1 MIIKKTY
8 STDSAVTISYNE
20 AAQTVKPVYTTIS
33 TVLTKNGTVIGTNP
47 STLTVQNGDT
57 ISTTGGIAIF
67 QTVANWGFPEE
78 APLSPF
84 RWADLSDSLGDTSL
98 HGTSLGIKGNY
109 KYSRIIADKTGLN
122 VSYLSKGG
130 CGFYKGGGTDYGTG
144 NIASVRA
151 QQIPHDTDLVTLW
164 GSYNDQIIYSYVA
177 TNIECNESDPWYNK
191 PTFGRI
197 PICLDTNGNPV
208 WKKGVSADYL
218 YGGQALTYDV
228 IKQCPLNETLSGI
241 DGTPI
246 ARTFVAYVNEAIHVA
261 KQRAPFAKIRMVSG
275 GWCNNNG
282 ENNQMWRNIQFLLWE
297 IACRNNYVWLNLLWN
312 SYPGKGYP
320 AGYTDKI
327 PQYRVGKDFYGN
339 DVDFRNAVLNQ
350 GNPYLNFRDGWGLS
364 YGQANS
370 DHEIASDPAAS
381 DLFTISYGWW
391 ESPGH
396 MNDDYHEQF
405 MAPVVLGYI
414 CRWMGYPIEKMP
426 ERCRAKIEDI
436 TFRSDFTEYVNL
448 GAKVSEVSRINSKK
462 DIKIK
467 IGGVENINASVI
479 PSTATEKGLIYE
491 SQYPLIASISDGGE
505 ISGISAG
512 YSKIYITSI
521 DGSIRAEANV
531 SVNGYAESVYNYQ
544 RQPINNWYDYFGY
557 ENVKIYPKG

>member
-1 MIIKKTY
+1 MIINKTY
-8 STDSAVTISYNE
+8 STDSAIIISYNE
-20 AAQTVKPVYTTIS
+20 AAQTVKPVYTTTS

-67 QTVANWGFPEE
+67 QTITDWGFPEE

-84 RWADLSDSLGDTSL
+84 RWADLSDSMGDTSL
-98 HGTSLGIKGNY
+98 HGTSVGIKGNY
-109 KYSRIIADKTGLN
+109 KYRRIIADKTGLN

-177 TNIECNESDPWYNK
+177 ANTECNESDPWYNK

-197 PICLDTNGNPV
+197 PICLDANGKPI

-218 YGGQALTYDV
+218 YGGQALTYD
-228 IKQCPLNETLSGI
+228 IIHQCPLNETLSGI

-246 ARTFVAYVNEAIHVA
+246 ARTFVAYVNETIHIA

-320 AGYTDKI
+320 AGYTDTI
-327 PQYRVGKDFYGN
+327 SQYRVGKDFYGN
-339 DVDFRNAVLNQ
+339 EVDFRNAVLNQ
-350 GNPYLNFRDGWGLS
+350 GNPYLNFREGWGLS

-370 DHEIASDPAAS
+370 DHSIASNPSAS

-405 MAPVVLGYI
+405 MAPVVLNFV
-414 CRWMGYPIEKMP
+414 CRHLGAPISSVP
-426 ERCRAKIEDI
+426 SRVRATTDEI
-436 TFRSDFTEYVNL
+436 TFRSGLAEYVNL
-448 GAKVSEVSRINSKK
+448 GAKVSQVQSITLAPVHSLSPNQTHQLQPTL
-462 DIKIK
+462 
-467 IGGVENINASVI
+467 V
-479 PSTATEKGLIYE
+479 PSSATEKTIIYE
-491 SQYPLIASISDGGE
+491 SLYPLIASVVSTGLVTAHT
-505 ISGISAG
+505 SG
-512 YSKIYITSI
+512 TTQ
-521 DGSIRAEANV
+521 IRATTKDGTHSTTINLTV
-531 SVNGYAESVYNYQ
+531 GGTSTFDYNGNPTTQLYNYQ
-544 RQPINNWYDYFGY
+544 GNPITT
-557 ENVKIYPKG
+557 ITP

>member
-1 MIIKKTY
+1 MIINKTY

-20 AAQTVKPVYTTIS
+20 AAQTVKPVYTTTS

-67 QTVANWGFPEE
+67 QTITDWGFPEE

-98 HGTSLGIKGNY
+98 HGTSVGIKGNY
-109 KYSRIIADKTGLN
+109 KYSKIIADKTGLN

-164 GSYNDQIIYSYVA
+164 GSYNDQIIYSYIA
-177 TNIECNESDPWYNK
+177 ANTECNESDPWYNK

-197 PICLDTNGNPV
+197 PICLDANGNPV
-208 WKKGVSADYL
+208 WKKGVSANYL

-228 IKQCPLNETLSGI
+228 IRQCPLNETLSGI

-246 ARTFVAYVNEAIHVA
+246 ARTFVAYVNEAIHIA

-320 AGYTDKI
+320 AGYVDKI
-327 PQYRVGKDFYGN
+327 AQYRVGTDFYGN
-339 DVDFRNAVLNQ
+339 EVDFRNAVLNQ
-350 GNPYLNFRDGWGLS
+350 GNPYLNFREGWGLS

-370 DHEIASDPAAS
+370 DHSIAADPSSS

-405 MAPVVLGYI
+405 MAPVVLNFV
-414 CRWMGYPIEKMP
+414 CRQLGAPIASVP
-426 ERCRAKIEDI
+426 SRVRATTDEI
-436 TFRSDFTEYVNL
+436 TFRSGLTEYVNL
-448 GAKVSEVSRINSKK
+448 GAKVSQVQSITLAP
-462 DIKIK
+462 
-467 IGGVENINASVI
+467 V
-479 PSTATEKGLIYE
+479 PSLSPNQTYQLQPTLVPSSATEKTIIYE
-491 SQYPLIASISDGGE
+491 SLYPLIASIDSNGLVTAHT
-505 ISGISAG
+505 SG
-512 YSKIYITSI
+512 TTQ
-521 DGSIRAEANV
+521 IRATTKDGTHSATINLTV
-531 SVNGYAESVYNYQ
+531 GGTSTFDYNGNPTTQLYNYQ
-544 RQPINNWYDYFGY
+544 GNPITT
-557 ENVKIYPKG
+557 IYPKT